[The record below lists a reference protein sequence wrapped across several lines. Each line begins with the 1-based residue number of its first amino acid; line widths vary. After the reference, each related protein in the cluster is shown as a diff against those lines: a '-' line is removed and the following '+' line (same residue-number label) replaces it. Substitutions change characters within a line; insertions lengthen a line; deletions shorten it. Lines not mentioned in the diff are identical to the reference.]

1 MDANH
6 TNKRMDRRDAIK
18 WMLSAAATVPF
29 LNSKSFAQAG
39 PAIPTP
45 DGYGFDPNL
54 VTPSPAPWERI
65 LSEEQLRTVSALAD
79 VILPRVDDSP
89 SASELKV
96 PDFIDEWVSAPF
108 ETQANDKN
116 VILPGLEW
124 LEAESNKR
132 FSARFDQLNDNQKK
146 AICDDICY
154 APKASAEFA
163 DAAKFFN
170 DFRRLTMGG
179 YYTTDYGTKEVGYVG
194 NVALATF
201 DGPPKEVLD
210 FLGVDGHPW

>member
-1 MDANH
+1 MEANQP
-6 TNKRMDRRDAIK
+6 NKRMDRRDAIK

-65 LSEEQLRTVSALAD
+65 LTDEQLKTVSALAD

-89 SASELKV
+89 SASELNV
-96 PDFIDEWVSAPF
+96 PDFIDEWISAPF
-108 ETQANDKN
+108 ETQQNDKETALAG
-116 VILPGLEW
+116 IEW
-124 LEAESNKR
+124 LDSESNKR
-132 FSARFDQLNDNQKK
+132 FGASFDALSESQKK

-154 APKASAEFA
+154 APKAKSEFKE
-163 DAAKFFN
+163 AANFFN

-179 YYTTDYGTKEVGYVG
+179 YYTTNYGTKEVGYVG